1 MSVIVQSE
9 GSCSA
14 LPACQAGLNL
24 LLSGVFLKICKPTF
38 RFLSVKYFMLIIKL
52 VEGDMQT

>member
-1 MSVIVQSE
+1 MIVQSE